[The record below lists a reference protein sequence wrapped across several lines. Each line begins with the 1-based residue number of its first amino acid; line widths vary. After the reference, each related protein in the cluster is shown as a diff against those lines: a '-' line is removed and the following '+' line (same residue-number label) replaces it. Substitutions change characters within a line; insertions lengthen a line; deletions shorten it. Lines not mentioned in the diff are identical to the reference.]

1 MINLKKQKTILN
13 NKILLFD
20 IDEICLKNDRI
31 FKSENINAICV
42 DGYIFYFYDN
52 PNDMDSDFEIVN
64 EYFIKKRN

>member
-1 MINLKKQKTILN
+1 MINLKKQKPILN

-42 DGYIFYFYDN
+42 DDYIFYFYDN